1 MGTILFMKGHL
12 SIIRRVGQ
20 DDKNDNTMT
29 KKYKT
34 DGTTKFFITIIGLV
48 VIGIVL
54 KELSNIFIPLV
65 IAVFLYFVFTPFND
79 WMQNK
84 KVPMPFII
92 LLDLIITFGLF
103 YGVGRVVVDSFFQFS
118 ESLPFYGDKLS
129 EMVKGTSVS
138 WGLTDP
144 FFTEFSIDKLLA
156 SLNIK
161 DIAGGLFSST
171 ISLLGNVLFVLF
183 FFVFVLS
190 GNKTI
195 FEAIKHRYVYKRVS
209 PQLEKL
215 RKDFSHSN
223 NEVEEQ
229 KLLDELEHKR
239 ILREQQLET
248 TFKKITEQIQR
259 YILAKVGVNLTAG
272 IITTVVLSIIGVD
285 FPIVWGLFVFLFNFI
300 PTIGSAAALVFPV
313 LFALVQFD
321 SAGTMILVLVLM
333 AAIQTLAFNVAE
345 PMIMGKRLNL
355 NPILILLSVL
365 VWGYIWGIVGMLL
378 SVPLTAII
386 KIIISNSN
394 SPNMEFFEQLMSQGK
409 E

>member
-1 MGTILFMKGHL
+1 MNGHL
-12 SIIRRVGQ
+12 STIRRVGQ

-29 KKYKT
+29 KKYKP
-34 DGTTKFFITIIGLV
+34 DGTSKFFITTIGLV

-84 KVPMPFII
+84 KVPMPLII
-92 LLDLIITFGLF
+92 LIDLIITFGLF

-209 PQLEKL
+209 PQLKKIKRNL
-215 RKDFSHSN
+215 KHSDN
-223 NEVEEQ
+223 ADDKQ
-229 KLLDELEHKR
+229 KLLDELEYEKK
-239 ILREQQLET
+239 LREKQLET

-259 YILAKVGVNLTAG
+259 YILTKVGVNLTAG

-333 AAIQTLAFNVAE
+333 AGIQTLAFNVAE

-365 VWGYIWGIVGMLL
+365 VWGYVWGIVGMLL